1 VQIQAHQ
8 ELGWDSIES
17 RGVEIDGVKGNLH
30 EIPEAVFD
38 KVVARLAES
47 EHEDQRLRLADRQL
61 GQKDHRRL
69 FSITEAEISRAIPR
83 MQRLVRNSSA

>member
-30 EIPEAVFD
+30 EIPDAVFD
-38 KVVARLAES
+38 KVVARLKRKA
-47 EHEDQRLRLADRQL
+47 
-61 GQKDHRRL
+61 
-69 FSITEAEISRAIPR
+69 
-83 MQRLVRNSSA
+83 